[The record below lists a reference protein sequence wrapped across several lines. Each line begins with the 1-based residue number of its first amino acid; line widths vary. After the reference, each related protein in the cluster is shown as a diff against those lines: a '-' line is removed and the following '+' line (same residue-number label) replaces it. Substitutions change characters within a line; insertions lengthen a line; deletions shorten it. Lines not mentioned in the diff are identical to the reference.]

1 MGNKQSRNTLKKIV
15 GARGFDSIK
24 KGLSLVEEFL
34 IREFAGKAPEVF
46 REEILRV
53 ITSGGKR
60 VRPLLVL
67 ICGRLNRFKLEELVT
82 AAACVEAVHTASL
95 IHDDVVDNADMRRGM
110 ATTYRLFGVDFA
122 VKSGDYLFARSF
134 EVLSRLKSTEIV
146 RSLADASEDLSLGEL
161 DGALIRGFSE
171 TTVEQYLKWIS
182 RKTASLF
189 RASCKIGALVSE
201 AESQE
206 VEMVSRFGF
215 FLGIAFQIFDD
226 ILDLT
231 GRTEVLGKP
240 SGSDLKE
247 GFLTLPY
254 LLALRKG
261 DFGRRIKM
269 AVRGEISELEMQ
281 SLLNELSRSEFVP
294 AAKEYARNYV
304 LKASSSIEKIRNDAV
319 RESLLKVANYVVE
332 RYY

>member
-1 MGNKQSRNTLKKIV
+1 MRNDQTWNTLKKII
-15 GARGFDSIK
+15 GDREYDSIK
-24 KGLSLVEEFL
+24 RGLLLVEEFL
-34 IREFAGKAPEVF
+34 VEEFARKAPEAF

-67 ICGRLNRFKLEELVT
+67 ICGRLNRFKMDELVT

-95 IHDDVVDNADMRRGM
+95 IHDDVVDNADVRRGT

-122 VKSGDYLFARSF
+122 VRSGDYLFARSF
-134 EVLSRLKSTEIV
+134 EVLTRLKSSEIV
-146 RSLADASEDLSLGEL
+146 SSLADASEDLSLGEL
-161 DGALIRGFSE
+161 DGALIRGFGE

-189 RASCKIGALVSE
+189 RASCEIGAIVSE
-201 AESQE
+201 AEVEE
-206 VEMVSRFGF
+206 VEMVAKFGH
-215 FLGIAFQIFDD
+215 FLGIAFQMFDD

-231 GRTEVLGKP
+231 GDSEVLGKP
-240 SGSDLKE
+240 SGSDLRE

-254 LLALRKG
+254 LLAVESKE
-261 DFGRRIKM
+261 FGERIKM
-269 AVRGEISELEMQ
+269 AVRGEMTAVELQ
-281 SLLNELSRSEFVP
+281 SLLDELSRSEYVP
-294 AAKEYARNYV
+294 AAKELARRYV
-304 LKASSSIEKIRNDAV
+304 LQASSSIEGIRNEGAK
-319 RESLLKVANYVVE
+319 ESLLKVANYVVE